1 MRQRKTTM
9 TDYLF
14 QSILYLISA
23 LCFTVSCCIVTVS
36 WHAKP

>member
-1 MRQRKTTM
+1 MKTTT

-23 LCFTVSCCIVTVS
+23 LCFTVSCCTVTVS
-36 WHAKP
+36 WHPKP